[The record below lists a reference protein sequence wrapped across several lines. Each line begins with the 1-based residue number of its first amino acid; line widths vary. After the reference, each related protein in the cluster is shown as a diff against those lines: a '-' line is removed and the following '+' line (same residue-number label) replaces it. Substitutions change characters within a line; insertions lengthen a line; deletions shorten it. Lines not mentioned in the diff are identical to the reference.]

1 MRSSRSV
8 LNHVRVQSLAP
19 RRFSTMPA
27 FRQIERGQVE
37 EDKSQATGLSKVP
50 KSVQDAVPKGVEE
63 SPPDSVCPSQPCQRN
78 ETNKPQIHP
87 TGSSPGQST
96 NKTHAKM
103 MERSAHGTA
112 LLLCLCT
119 GNVFPLI
126 LEQKVALSAGILPL
140 DLDTHV

>member
-63 SPPDSVCPSQPCQRN
+63 SLPDS
-78 ETNKPQIHP
+78 IHL

-96 NKTHAKM
+96 NKTHAKNDGEESM
-103 MERSAHGTA
+103 LPKKVQEKVLESVERAVPNAIHD
-112 LLLCLCT
+112 T
-119 GNVFPLI
+119 GCAPVTRD
-126 LEQKVALSAGILPL
+126 KK
-140 DLDTHV
+140 

>member
-63 SPPDSVCPSQPCQRN
+63 SLPDSVCPSQPCQRN
-78 ETNKPQIHP
+78 ETNNPQIHL

-96 NKTHAKM
+96 NKTHAKNDGEESM
-103 MERSAHGTA
+103 LPKKVQEKVLESVERAVPNAIHD
-112 LLLCLCT
+112 T
-119 GNVFPLI
+119 GCAPVTRD
-126 LEQKVALSAGILPL
+126 KK
-140 DLDTHV
+140 